1 MATLKNMIEPKIPI
15 KERERQKDLDSY
27 SIIDSLSETDY
38 DNITAIAAE
47 ICDTPI
53 SLISL
58 IDKNRQWFKSHH
70 GLNATETPRN
80 IAFCA
85 HAINNPNDI
94 LMVQD
99 ARLDERFHDNPL
111 VSGDPNVIFYAG
123 VPIISEEGFPLGT
136 LCVIDNEPRILSQ
149 GQIRSLTALSNQV
162 VNLLNLRKNK
172 IALEKALTNLDE
184 KNKELEKFAYI
195 AAHDIKSPLKNI
207 SSLIKLFSD
216 DYHSIIDTDGQI
228 LLNLI
233 QNSSD
238 KLKILVDG
246 LLDYSRSEGVLKEK
260 KSVIELATLKKEI
273 SNLFSNEEKLI
284 IEFKTSLTEVY
295 TNRVAIEQILINLV
309 TNAIKYNDKKITEIE
324 IGVSENDAYYEF
336 YVKDNGIGI
345 ALDNQKKIFNIFEV
359 TAIKDKFGQY
369 GNGIG
374 LATVKKIVEKS
385 GGTIRVESVLG
396 EGSKFIFTLEK

>member
-1 MATLKNMIEPKIPI
+1 MIEPKIPI
-15 KERERQKDLDSY
+15 KERERQKDLESY

-58 IDKNRQWFKSHH
+58 VDKNRQWFKSHH

-111 VSGDPNVIFYAG
+111 VTGDPHVIFYAG
-123 VPIISEEGFPLGT
+123 VPIISEDGFPLGT

-162 VNLLNLRKNK
+162 VNLLKLRKNK
-172 IALEKALTNLDE
+172 ISLDKALINLEE

-233 QNSSD
+233 ESSSD
-238 KLKILVDG
+238 KLKIIVDG
-246 LLDYSRSEGVLKEK
+246 LLEYSRSESMLKEK
-260 KSVIELATLKKEI
+260 KSMIDLAVLKKDI

-284 IEFKTSLTEVY
+284 IELKTSLTEVY

-309 TNAIKYNDKKITEIE
+309 TNAIKYNDKKIIEIE

-345 ALDNQKKIFNIFEV
+345 ALDNQKKIFNIFEI
-359 TAIKDKFGQY
+359 TAIKDKFGHY

-396 EGSKFIFTLEK
+396 KGSKFIFTLEK